1 MATVAYREKWY
12 DSTAKF
18 IQASKTLLKSQP
30 PDFTDPEE
38 FSKMLD
44 TMTKQIVKMQN
55 QLFSKRRTR
64 VGTGE
69 QTRKNVG
76 THMKVFFWGF

>member
-18 IQASKTLLKSQP
+18 IQASKTLSKSQP
-30 PDFTDPEE
+30 PDFTDPKE
-38 FSKMLD
+38 FSKMLN

-55 QLFSKRRTR
+55 EMFSKKRTR
-64 VGTGE
+64 VGIGK
-69 QTRKNVG
+69 QTRKCGHTDVQ
-76 THMKVFFWGF
+76 